1 MNGEE
6 FYLNN
11 NLTVIERDGQLLVDS
26 REVKDMIGKE
36 HDQLLRSIRKYI
48 EYLHSAK
55 MQSENY
61 FILSE
66 YLNKRN
72 QPQPHFFLTKMG
84 CELVAN
90 KMTGQKGLIFTA
102 KYVEAFN
109 RMEKDLMQ
117 PKTELEVLAA
127 TVNNMVEQEKRITV
141 IENEQK
147 RIFDLIGL
155 NPSNWRKE
163 INKIIRLIAKESGLS
178 HSAVWSE
185 SYKTLEARGKC
196 NLQRRLDNKRNNMKK
211 EGASKTKVEKANFM
225 DIIDEDPK
233 LTEIFLAI
241 VKDMAVKYKVTL
253 KKETA

>member
-1 MNGEE
+1 ME
-6 FYLNN
+6 Y
-11 NLTVIERDGQLLVDS
+11 NLTVTEQDGQFLVDS
-26 REVKDMIGKE
+26 REVAELIGKR
-36 HDQLLRSIRKYI
+36 HDHLLRDI
-48 EYLHSAK
+48 EGYVTVLSQTPTLGADEYFVKSTYQSGTGKSYKHYL
-55 MQSENY
+55 
-61 FILSE
+61 
-66 YLNKRN
+66 
-72 QPQPHFFLTKMG
+72 LTKMG
-84 CELVAN
+84 CEMVAN
-90 KMTGQKGLIFTA
+90 KMIGEKGIIFSA
-102 KYVEAFN
+102 QYVKAFN
-109 RMEKDLMQ
+109 RMEKELMQ

-127 TVNNMVEQEKRITV
+127 TVNNMVQQEKRITV

-185 SYKTLEARGKC
+185 SYKTLETRGKC

-241 VKDMAVKYKVTL
+241 VKDMAVKYKVTF

>member
-1 MNGEE
+1 MV
-6 FYLNN
+6 N
-11 NLTVIERDGQLLVDS
+11 NLTVTEQDGQFLVDS
-26 REVKDMIGKE
+26 REVAEMIGKR
-36 HDQLLRSIRKYI
+36 HDHLLRDI
-48 EYLHSAK
+48 EGYVTVLSQTPTLGADQYFVESTYQSGTGKSYKHYL
-55 MQSENY
+55 
-61 FILSE
+61 
-66 YLNKRN
+66 
-72 QPQPHFFLTKMG
+72 LTKMG
-84 CELVAN
+84 CEMVAN
-90 KMTGQKGLIFTA
+90 KMIGEKGIIFSA
-102 KYVEAFN
+102 QYVKAFN
-109 RMEKDLMQ
+109 RMEKELME

-127 TVNNMVEQEKRITV
+127 TVNNMVQQEKRITV

-178 HSAVWSE
+178 HSVIWSE
-185 SYKTLEARGKC
+185 SYKTLENRGKC
-196 NLQRRLDNKRNNMKK
+196 NLQRRLNNKRNNMKK

>member
-1 MNGEE
+1 MI
-6 FYLNN
+6 N
-11 NLTVIERDGQLLVDS
+11 NLTVIEQDGQLLVDS
-26 REVKDMIGKE
+26 REVAVMIGREHFHLMRDIKNYKE
-36 HDQLLRSIRKYI
+36 PLVKSNLGFNDFFIESTYKDPLNRSKSHY
-48 EYLHSAK
+48 
-55 MQSENY
+55 
-61 FILSE
+61 
-66 YLNKRN
+66 
-72 QPQPHFFLTKMG
+72 FLTKMG
-84 CELVAN
+84 CEMVAN
-90 KMTGQKGLIFTA
+90 KMIGEKGIIFSA
-102 KYVEAFN
+102 QYVKAFN
-109 RMEKDLMQ
+109 RMEKELTQ

-127 TVNNMVEQEKRITV
+127 TVNNMVQQEKRITV
-141 IENEQK
+141 IEKEQK

-178 HSAVWSE
+178 HSVIWSE
-185 SYKTLEARGKC
+185 SYKTLENRGKC

-225 DIIDEDPK
+225 DIIDEDAK

>member
-1 MNGEE
+1 MEG
-6 FYLNN
+6 FYWNN

-26 REVKDMIGKE
+26 REVAEMVKKNHKD
-36 HDQLLRSIRKYI
+36 LLETIRGY
-48 EYLHSAK
+48 
-55 MQSENY
+55 ENY
-61 FILSE
+61 LISGNF
-66 YLNKRN
+66 R
-72 QPQPHFFLTKMG
+72 PTDFFLLSTYKDKLNRDKPCYLITRKG
-84 CELVAN
+84 CDMVAN
-90 KMTGQKGLIFTA
+90 KMNGAKGVHFTA
-102 KYVEAFN
+102 AYVTRYEE
-109 RMEKDLMQ
+109 MEKELMQ

-127 TVNNMVEQEKRITV
+127 TVNNMVQQEKRITV

-185 SYKTLEARGKC
+185 SYKTLETRGKC